1 MLKSTLSPS
10 EAARHVPGACQLL
23 LRAMSAAEAVGAPGG
38 LRNLA
43 VRTKKHELLLS
54 CSERFSPSAGY
65 GRKDAENA
73 HSCRATHA
81 RLMLIPVCCSVHT
94 HSLRISRFGLLV
106 LQDPSLVI
114 DTKVGVRDLIAKL
127 RKLGCEIPPAADRAW
142 LLEILEGEMMRRGL

>member
-23 LRAMSAAEAVGAPGG
+23 LRATSAAEAVGAPGG

-65 GRKDAENA
+65 GRKDA
-73 HSCRATHA
+73 THA
-81 RLMLIPVCCSVHT
+81 RPMLIPVCCSVHT
-94 HSLRISRFGLLV
+94 LSLRISRFGLLV

>member
-1 MLKSTLSPS
+1 VLKSTLSPS

-23 LRAMSAAEAVGAPGG
+23 LRATSAAEAVGAPGG

-54 CSERFSPSAGY
+54 CSERFSPSAG
-65 GRKDAENA
+65 
-73 HSCRATHA
+73 
-81 RLMLIPVCCSVHT
+81 
-94 HSLRISRFGLLV
+94 FGLLV